1 MEITEVKNRR
11 QVKDFLEVGASIGT
25 AFNNYVRPPDND
37 IESVFNEHKNKNFLH
52 GKAVRWILKDGE
64 KTVGRIAAFVNENY
78 KNYGTDF
85 PTGCIGF
92 FECINDQQ
100 AANLLY
106 DTAKNWLQQ
115 HGAEA
120 MDGPVNFG
128 DRDKFWGLMID
139 GFGEEP
145 VYGMA
150 FNPPYYQKLFEGY
163 GFQNYYNQYYY
174 AMNIEDAVPEKY
186 RERHA
191 KFKTKKDYSVK
202 HIDKNN
208 LEKHAEEFAT
218 VYNAAW
224 SQHNEGKMISKE
236 EVLNTFKKMK
246 PIIDERII
254 WFAYYKDEPIAMW
267 INIPDLNQ
275 YFRHFNGK
283 LGLLQK
289 LQLLSMKK
297 RGVCKRFTGI
307 AFGVVPKYQAL
318 GIDAFMICEG
328 SDFIQS
334 RRLYERYEMGWTGD
348 WNPRMLNIYKA
359 LGGKQSRH
367 LVTYRYIFGNKHPFE
382 RHPVMNYTS
391 SPNPSKEEA

>member
-1 MEITEVKNRR
+1 MEITEVKSRR
-11 QVKDFLEVGASIGT
+11 QVKDFLEAGASIGS
-25 AFNNYVRPPDND
+25 AFDNYVRPPDND
-37 IESVFNEHKNKNFLH
+37 IESVFDEQKNKHFQH
-52 GKAVRWILKDGE
+52 GKAIRWILKDGD
-64 KTVGRIAAFVNENY
+64 KTIGRIAAFVNENY

-92 FECINDQQ
+92 FECTDDQQ
-100 AANLLY
+100 AANLLF
-106 DTAKNWLQQ
+106 DTAKSWLQRQ
-115 HGAEA
+115 DMDA

-128 DRDKFWGLMID
+128 DRDKFWGLMVE
-139 GFGEEP
+139 GFEEEP

-163 GFQNYYNQYYY
+163 GFRNYYNQYYY
-174 AMNIEDAVPEKY
+174 AMNIDDAIPEKY

-191 KFKTKKDYSVK
+191 KFKTKKDYSAR

-224 SQHNEGKMISKE
+224 SQHNEGKTIFKE

-275 YFRHFNGK
+275 YFKHFNGK
-283 LGLLQK
+283 FGLLQK
-289 LQLLSMKK
+289 LQLLRIKK

-359 LGGKQSRH
+359 LGGKQSRR
-367 LVTYRYIFGNKHPFE
+367 LVTYRYIFDDKHSFE
-382 RHPVMNYTS
+382 RHPVMDYTL
-391 SPNPSKEEA
+391 K